1 MFRKYFLITA
11 FAILSFSTYAQNLS
25 FGAKAGVNFSDLYS
39 SDLPVEDLTKMKTGI
54 HLGVVA
60 EYMLKEQYGLQVEL
74 LYSQQGTKT
83 FYQDIDQPGPING
96 QPTPGRKFEIKSN
109 YDYLNLPVFAKF
121 YIYKGLH
128 IMAGPQ
134 VSYLISAKDKYPG
147 ENINVEEEIDSFDF
161 GLNGGLGYKF
171 DFGLSL
177 NANYYLGLNNI
188 SAINYEDVY
197 GFDPDLK
204 QEAFQFSVVYFF

>member
-1 MFRKYFLITA
+1 MQKHLLVIALAIFGLTA
-11 FAILSFSTYAQNLS
+11 NAQEFS

-39 SDLPVEDLTKMKTGI
+39 SDLPVEDLTETKTGI
-54 HLGVVA
+54 HLGIVS
-60 EYMLKEQYGLQVEL
+60 EYMLNDQFGLQAEL

-83 FYQDIDQPGPING
+83 YYQEIDQPGPING
-96 QPTPGRKFEIKSN
+96 QPIPGRRLEIKSN
-109 YDYLNLPVFAKF
+109 YDYLNLPVMAKF
-121 YIYKGLH
+121 YFYDGFH
-128 IMAGPQ
+128 AMAGPQ
-134 VSYLISAKDKYPG
+134 LSYLISAKDKYPD
-147 ENINVEEEIDSFDF
+147 EDVDVKEEIDSFDF

-188 SAINYEDVY
+188 SAINYEDVL

-204 QEAFQFSVVYFF
+204 QGVLQFSATYFF